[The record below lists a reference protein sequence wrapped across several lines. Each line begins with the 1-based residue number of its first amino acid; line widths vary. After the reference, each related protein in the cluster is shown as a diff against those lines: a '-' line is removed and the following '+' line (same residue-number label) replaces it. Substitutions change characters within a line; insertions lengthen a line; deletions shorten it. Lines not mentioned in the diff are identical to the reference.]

1 MESLKKI
8 QKLSEK
14 QRVLI
19 FWTVMSVIGL
29 ILLVTFI
36 LITINNF

>member
-8 QKLSEK
+8 QKLPEK

-19 FWTVMSVIGL
+19 FWTVMSTVGL
-29 ILLVTFI
+29 ILLVIFI
-36 LITINNF
+36 LITINKL